1 MTLRIAFE
9 ARAASH
15 SEPRGSLREV
25 ARLAHVRLLSDAAV
39 AFSKKGNT
47 LLFGWA
53 FRRSDNRACDELGDD
68 EVREIEARGAEW
80 AVKHLW
86 GNYLLAWKEPAG
98 DVHVLRSPVTGP
110 ALFFAEDGACAF
122 SHLEIG
128 KAMGL
133 SLDRLDPA
141 AIDAQL
147 RFPILRGPATGI
159 AMVRELLAGE
169 TLTMGSPAVVR
180 QAWSPW
186 SFTVRPPVE
195 ASLDELRRHV
205 MSAVG
210 AWSTRF
216 ERVQLELSGGLDSS
230 IVAAS
235 LARTRATWRAVTLV
249 TRRPDG
255 DERRYA
261 HAVADHA
268 DIALLEILL
277 NAAPPDPLAALGEPR
292 VRPGGFGLIDESDIR
307 LCEAAEG
314 YGAGAIFTGV
324 GGDNLFGYI
333 ISAAPVVD
341 ALRFAGIGAAWRAAS
356 DLGRLTNTHMLEAW
370 RFAIRRLLKRPPPWP
385 RDERF
390 LASRHAST
398 VPEHPWFADASAAS
412 DGQRAYVGMLMR
424 ILPFLD
430 GYDRAFHVPVI
441 APLLSQPLVEYGL
454 GVPVWQWSAGGHDRS
469 LARKAFAGDLPA
481 LVLQRRTKG
490 GLESLFVP
498 AYDRNRAHLR
508 DFLQEGLLAALGII
522 DCDAIGAAT
531 ARPAGA
537 LDNDYVR
544 ILQLVDMERWARS
557 VAGAPTAGGQ

>member
-1 MTLRIAFE
+1 
-9 ARAASH
+9 
-15 SEPRGSLREV
+15 
-25 ARLAHVRLLSDAAV
+25 
-39 AFSKKGNT
+39 
-47 LLFGWA
+47 
-53 FRRSDNRACDELGDD
+53 
-68 EVREIEARGAEW
+68 
-80 AVKHLW
+80 
-86 GNYLLAWKEPAG
+86 
-98 DVHVLRSPVTGP
+98 
-110 ALFFAEDGACAF
+110 
-122 SHLEIG
+122 
-128 KAMGL
+128 
-133 SLDRLDPA
+133 
-141 AIDAQL
+141 
-147 RFPILRGPATGI
+147 
-159 AMVRELLAGE
+159 
-169 TLTMGSPAVVR
+169 
-180 QAWSPW
+180 
-186 SFTVRPPVE
+186 
-195 ASLDELRRHV
+195 
-205 MSAVG
+205 
-210 AWSTRF
+210 
-216 ERVQLELSGGLDSS
+216 
-230 IVAAS
+230 
-235 LARTRATWRAVTLV
+235 
-249 TRRPDG
+249 
-255 DERRYA
+255 
-261 HAVADHA
+261 
-268 DIALLEILL
+268 
-277 NAAPPDPLAALGEPR
+277 
-292 VRPGGFGLIDESDIR
+292 
-307 LCEAAEG
+307 
-314 YGAGAIFTGV
+314 
-324 GGDNLFGYI
+324 
-333 ISAAPVVD
+333 
-341 ALRFAGIGAAWRAAS
+341 
-356 DLGRLTNTHMLEAW
+356 MLEAW

>member
-1 MTLRIAFE
+1 MRIAFD
-9 ARAASH
+9 ARA
-15 SEPRGSLREV
+15 EPRPEASGGLREI
-25 ARLAHVRLLSDAAV
+25 ARLGHVRLLSDV
-39 AFSKKGNT
+39 VLEFSRT
-47 LLFGWA
+47 ESSILFGWA
-53 FRRSDNRACDELGDD
+53 FRRSDNRACNKLSEDEL
-68 EVREIEARGAEW
+68 REIHAQGAEW

-86 GNYLLAWKEPAG
+86 GNYLLAWRQATG

-110 ALFFAEDGACAF
+110 ALYFTEDGACAF
-122 SHLEIG
+122 SHLDLG

-133 SLDRLDPA
+133 ALDKLDSS

-147 RFPILRGPATGI
+147 RFPILRGHATGI
-159 AMVRELLAGE
+159 AGVSELLAGE
-169 TLTMGSPAVVR
+169 ALAMGHSSGVR

-186 SFTVRPPVE
+186 SFTLRPPVE
-195 ASLDELRRHV
+195 ASLGVLRRHV

-216 ERVQLELSGGLDSS
+216 ESVQLELSGGLDSS

-261 HAVADHA
+261 HAVSDHA
-268 DIALLEILL
+268 NIPLLEILL
-277 NAAPPDPLAALGEPR
+277 NEAPPEPLAALGEPR
-292 VRPGGFGLIDESDIR
+292 VRPGGFGLIDESDLKLR
-307 LCEAAEG
+307 EAAEN
-314 YGAGAIFTGV
+314 YGARAIFTGV

-356 DLGRLTNTHMLEAW
+356 DLGQLTNTHMLEVW
-370 RFAIRRLLKRPPPWP
+370 RFTIKRLLKRPPPWP

-390 LASRHAST
+390 LATRYAASE
-398 VPEHPWFADASAAS
+398 PEHPWFADAPGAS

-430 GYDRAFHVPVI
+430 GYDRAFHLPVI

-454 GVPVWQWSAGGHDRS
+454 GIPVWQWSAGGHDRS
-469 LARKAFAGDLPA
+469 LARKAFAGDLPP
-481 LVLQRRTKG
+481 LVLHRRTKG

-498 AYDRNRAHLR
+498 AYDQNREHLR
-508 DFLQEGLLAALGII
+508 DFLQEGLLASLGII
-522 DCDAIGAAT
+522 DCDAIRAAT
-531 ARPAGA
+531 RRRAGV

-557 VAGAPTAGGQ
+557 IAGTSIAARQ

>member
-1 MTLRIAFE
+1 MTLRIAFDARSGPRPE
-9 ARAASH
+9 AS
-15 SEPRGSLREV
+15 GGLREI
-25 ARLAHVRLLSDAAV
+25 AKLGHVRLLTDTAV
-39 AFSKKGNT
+39 EFLRKGNCI
-47 LLFGWA
+47 LFGWA
-53 FRRSDNRACDELGDD
+53 FRRSDNRACNELSEV
-68 EVREIEARGAEW
+68 EVREIEVRGDEW
-80 AVKHLW
+80 AVKNLW
-86 GNYLLAWKEPAG
+86 GNYLLAWMEPSG
-98 DVHVLRSPVTGP
+98 PVHVLRSPVTGP
-110 ALFFAEDGACAF
+110 ALFFTEDCACAF
-122 SHLEIG
+122 LHLDIG

-133 SLDRLDPA
+133 PLDRLDPA

-159 AMVRELLAGE
+159 AGVNELLAGE
-169 TLTMGSPAVVR
+169 TLTMGQAATVR

-186 SFTVRPPVE
+186 SFTLRPPVE

-216 ERVQLELSGGLDSS
+216 ESVQLELSGGLDSS

-268 DIALLEILL
+268 DIPLLEILL
-277 NAAPPDPLAALGEPR
+277 NEAPPDPLAALGEPR
-292 VRPGGFGLIDESDIR
+292 VRPGGFGLIDESDIKLR
-307 LCEAAEG
+307 EAAEG

-341 ALRFAGIGAAWRAAS
+341 ALRFAGLGAAWRTAS

-370 RFAIRRLLKRPPPWP
+370 RFAIKRLLKRPPPWP
-385 RDERF
+385 RDDRF
-390 LASRHAST
+390 LASRHASAQ
-398 VPEHPWFADASAAS
+398 PDHPWFAEASAAS

-430 GYDRAFHVPVI
+430 GYDRTFHVPVI

-469 LARKAFAGDLPA
+469 LARKAFAGDLPS

-498 AYDRNRAHLR
+498 AYDRNREHLR
-508 DFLQEGLLAALGII
+508 DFLREGLLAALGII

-557 VAGAPTAGGQ
+557 VAGTPTSGGQ